1 MARIPLQI
9 TSRNFE
15 LTGEIEH
22 LIQKKSEKL
31 DKFHRDMMSCRVLVE
46 VPHRNRNSGLV
57 YTARIDLA
65 LPGKDIVIR
74 REAHEDL
81 HRALNL
87 AFDAALRRLQAHSRR
102 KRGEIK
108 RHEEAPRGR
117 VASLFPEAGYGFIA
131 APDGRNVYFHRNSVR
146 NERFEDMQ
154 VGMEV
159 VFTEEQGLRGP
170 QASSVRLRQG
180 PGYRAQGTGKDG
192 DPISSSLD
200 PEP

>member
-15 LTGEIEH
+15 ITGEIEH

-31 DKFHRDMMSCRVLVE
+31 DKFHRDMMSCRVLLE
-46 VPHRNRNSGLV
+46 VPHRNRNSGIV
-57 YTARIDLA
+57 YNARIDLA

-81 HRALNL
+81 HKAVNL
-87 AFDAALRRLQAHSRR
+87 AFDAALRRLQAHARR
-102 KRGEIK
+102 KRGEVK
-108 RHEEAPRGR
+108 RHEEQPRGR
-117 VASLFPEAGYGFIA
+117 VATLFPEAGYGFIA

-159 VFTEEQGLRGP
+159 VFMEEQGLRGP
-170 QASSVRLRQG
+170 QASSVK
-180 PGYRAQGTGKDG
+180 AK
-192 DPISSSLD
+192 
-200 PEP
+200 

>member
-1 MARIPLQI
+1 M
-9 TSRNFE
+9 
-15 LTGEIEH
+15 
-22 LIQKKSEKL
+22 
-31 DKFHRDMMSCRVLVE
+31 E

-87 AFDAALRRLQAHSRR
+87 AFDAALRRLQAHARR
-102 KRGEIK
+102 KRGEVK
-108 RHEEAPRGR
+108 HHEEAPRGR
-117 VASLFPEAGYGFIA
+117 VASLFPEAGYGFIVS
-131 APDGRNVYFHRNSVR
+131 PDGRNVYFHRNSVR

-159 VFTEEQGLRGP
+159 VFTEEQGERRAEIYDFKSNRRRDDESEEAFAQRMRGAYDAQMANYRRALAHLSGLSERAISCTLLLTATR
-170 QASSVRLRQG
+170 QAV
-180 PGYRAQGTGKDG
+180 TV
-192 DPISSSLD
+192 
-200 PEP
+200 

>member
-1 MARIPLQI
+1 MTRIPLQI

-15 LTGEIEH
+15 LTGEIEQ

-46 VPHRNRNSGLV
+46 VPHRNRTNGQV
-57 YTARIDLA
+57 YTARIDMA

-81 HRALNL
+81 YRAINL
-87 AFDAALRRLQAHSRR
+87 AFDAALRRLQAHARR

-108 RHEEAPRGR
+108 RHEEPPRGR

-170 QASSVRLRQG
+170 QASSVRPR
-180 PGYRAQGTGKDG
+180 
-192 DPISSSLD
+192 
-200 PEP
+200 